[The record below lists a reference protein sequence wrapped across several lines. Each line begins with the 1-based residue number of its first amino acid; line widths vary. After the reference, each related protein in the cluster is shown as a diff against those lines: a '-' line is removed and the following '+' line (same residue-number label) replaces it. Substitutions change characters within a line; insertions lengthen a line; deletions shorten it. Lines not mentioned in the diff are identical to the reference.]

1 MTLNNNIKE
10 ARSGKADS
18 LVIFLHGYGADGKDL
33 LGLADPLA
41 QQLSNTMFMS
51 PDAPNSCKMNPMGF
65 EWFPIPRM
73 DGSTQEQAN
82 AGRDGA
88 AVILNGFLDE
98 VAKET
103 GIPASR
109 TFLLG
114 FSQGCMMSLHVA
126 PRRTEALAG
135 VIGMSGKLLE
145 PEKLAQEAIQKPP
158 VLLVHGDQDDVV
170 PFAELEQAANALSAA
185 DFDVYALVSKGTAH
199 GIAND
204 GLGAALQ
211 FIQQNLKA

>member
-1 MTLNNNIKE
+1 MTLKNHIKD
-10 ARSGKADS
+10 AQSGTADS
-18 LVIFLHGYGADGKDL
+18 LVIFLHGYGADGNDL

-41 QQLSNTMFMS
+41 EHLPNTMFMS
-51 PDAPNSCKMNPMGF
+51 PNAPNSCKMNPMGY

-82 AGRDGA
+82 TGRDA
-88 AVILNGFLDE
+88 AALILNAFLDDI
-98 VAKET
+98 AKET
-103 GIPASR
+103 GIPAKQ

-126 PRRTEALAG
+126 PRRAAAFGG
-135 VIGMSGKLLE
+135 VIGMSGMLVE
-145 PEKLAQEAIQKPP
+145 PEKLAAEAIQEPP

-170 PFAELEQAANALSAA
+170 PFAEMEKAANALTAA
-185 DFDVYALVSKGTAH
+185 EFEVYTLVSKGTAH
-199 GIAND
+199 GIGAD

-211 FIQQNLKA
+211 FINQNL